1 MKANSASLGFF
12 KKLAQTANKVANV
25 EDAPENPLMAK
36 TSNIKQ
42 QMPNKYSNLVK
53 AFGKLIPKTLLNT
66 ELKSKCR
73 ENLDKINEVDTR
85 MASYNK
91 MKDLIVSNGNRLSLE
106 IFLEHLLDNLKSTNP
121 EAKELQTLL
130 IGYCANI
137 LGTKFFSNNIVKEF
151 QRILAFCIRNMKE
164 RKENINKATAVVLVE
179 IYDSA
184 LKIKDKT
191 IFEKLFGDTI
201 CNNIEKYSSNG
212 AVMEGIALLAYEFIT
227 YFNDGQNNEMTKY
240 ILDKWV
246 LSILVFN

>member
-1 MKANSASLGFF
+1 M
-12 KKLAQTANKVANV
+12 
-25 EDAPENPLMAK
+25 
-36 TSNIKQ
+36 
-42 QMPNKYSNLVK
+42 
-53 AFGKLIPKTLLNT
+53 T
-66 ELKSKCR
+66 E
-73 ENLDKINEVDTR
+73 
-85 MASYNK
+85 
-91 MKDLIVSNGNRLSLE
+91 
-106 IFLEHLLDNLKSTNP
+106 
-121 EAKELQTLL
+121 
-130 IGYCANI
+130 
-137 LGTKFFSNNIVKEF
+137 
-151 QRILAFCIRNMKE
+151 NMKE